1 MKMTAALAALLPR
14 PAIANCI
21 PPWQTQLACKWLSVT
36 PAPSFAAFAEPK
48 NHLRLK
54 EGFTPQSPPSQTAQ
68 KTLKSL
74 ASVPC
79 LELKEKRQ
87 DECE

>member
-1 MKMTAALAALLPR
+1 M
-14 PAIANCI
+14 ANTTRLQMAERNARAEFRRI
-21 PPWQTQLACKWLSVT
+21 
-36 PAPSFAAFAEPK
+36 AEPK
-48 NHLRLK
+48 NRLRLK